1 MTTLPAEPARR
12 DIELTAVS
20 MRIWGGSGKRRN
32 PFALAA
38 VAEPTKALHVPDVT
52 GMSLLNAALAYA
64 EAGWF
69 VLPTDPA
76 DIKNPGSVV
85 SGHWQSKSS
94 RDADQIRRWWKANPN
109 YGIALH
115 CGRSGAIVFD
125 LDLDSL
131 KAISA
136 YGRDDIATALAGA
149 TVVQGTRRDG
159 DRGHYIFAMPPDNEF
174 GNGGGAFK
182 QYGEVRG
189 KNGVII
195 AAPTPHPDAETKGG
209 IYRQVRVGH
218 VGPLPEVLREC
229 LTEAGDDAEPLTD
242 AELDAFLDA
251 HTGGGCGREDCRHK
265 IDGPVKN
272 YNATVD
278 GGASRYETLVAV
290 MPWAF
295 SEAVAGCYSA
305 WEVMEAMRSAYN
317 ARFGPKDG
325 DRLGRVAGEFLRV
338 AKWAAAQADGGRAHR
353 NDGNLKKPG
362 RPNQATLLVDLALG
376 RYKLGISPDG
386 RTFAYREALPHIV
399 FDLKGDKLGLRQ
411 QLAADYFDK
420 HNSAASQTALA
431 SAMSTLEG
439 MARREPPTPLNLRVA
454 GDEKVIHI
462 DMADEDNRVIEIS
475 GGTWRI
481 VDSSP
486 HKFRRTEVTAP
497 LAEPV
502 RGGDL
507 GKLWRFQNI
516 AKEDRPLMVAILV
529 DALVQ
534 PTTPKPVTGLQ
545 AEHGSAKTSCARTMM
560 SLVDPSTT
568 GEPDGPPRNEDQW
581 ILIANASWVVALDN
595 LSRITEWLSDAICR
609 ASTGAGDKKR
619 TLYTNDSLTVHHFK
633 RSVIL
638 TGIDMGGLRGDLTD
652 RMVPIEL
659 QRIVK
664 RLDEQTLKAEWDRH
678 RADIFGGL
686 LDLAAEVHAKL
697 PGLQVE
703 TLPRMADFGR
713 VLACVDEIAGTNG
726 VARYIDRTQRAMADS
741 ATSDPFIEQLA
752 GMRYD
757 TGEYGQTAADI
768 LITVTNRRGTK
779 PRNWPDNARN
789 VTARLRRNAPAMR
802 SMGWTVEED
811 GGKNKAKVVRWTI
824 APPCESDDEYEP
836 D

>member
-1 MTTLPAEPARR
+1 MTWPTPWLPLARSR
-12 DIELTAVS
+12 
-20 MRIWGGSGKRRN
+20 
-32 PFALAA
+32 ALAA
-38 VAEPTKALHVPDVT
+38 T
-52 GMSLLNAALAYA
+52 
-64 EAGWF
+64 
-69 VLPTDPA
+69 
-76 DIKNPGSVV
+76 
-85 SGHWQSKSS
+85 
-94 RDADQIRRWWKANPN
+94 
-109 YGIALH
+109 
-115 CGRSGAIVFD
+115 
-125 LDLDSL
+125 
-131 KAISA
+131 
-136 YGRDDIATALAGA
+136 A
-149 TVVQGTRRDG
+149 TVG
-159 DRGHYIFAMPPDNEF
+159 YIFAMPPDKEF
-174 GNGGGAFK
+174 GNGAGAFTAC
-182 QYGEVRG
+182 GEVRG

-209 IYRQVRVGH
+209 VYRQRKTGP

-229 LTEAGDDAEPLTD
+229 LTESGEAADPLTD

-251 HTGGGCGREDCRHK
+251 HTGGGCGRENCLHK
-265 IDGPVKN
+265 IDGPVAN

-278 GGASRYETLVAV
+278 AGASRYQTLVAV
-290 MPWAF
+290 MAWAF

-305 WEVMEAMRSAYN
+305 RDVTEAMRSAYN
-317 ARFGPKDG
+317 SRFDPDEHE
-325 DRLGRVAGEFLRV
+325 RLTRVSGEFLRV
-338 AKWAAAQADGGRAHR
+338 TKWAAAQADPARSHR

-362 RPNQATLLVDLALG
+362 KPNQATLLVDLALSH
-376 RYKLGISPDG
+376 YKLGISPDG
-386 RTFAYREALPHIV
+386 RPFAYRETEPHNV

-420 HNSAASQTALA
+420 HNSAASQNSLA
-431 SAMSTLEG
+431 TAMSTLEG

-454 GDEKVIHI
+454 GDDKAIHI
-462 DMADEDNRVIEIS
+462 DMADEHNRVIEIC

-481 VDSSP
+481 IDSSP

-545 AEHGSAKTSCARTMM
+545 AEHGCAKTSCARTMM

-595 LSRITEWLSDAICR
+595 LSRVVEWLSDAICR

-619 TLYTNDSLTVHHFK
+619 KLYTDDSLTVHHFK

-659 QRIVK
+659 MRITR
-664 RLDEQTLKAEWDRH
+664 RLDERTLKAEWERH

-686 LDLAAEVHAKL
+686 LDLAAQVHAKL
-697 PGLQVE
+697 PELHVE
-703 TLPRMADFGR
+703 SLPRMADFGR
-713 VLACVDEIAGTNG
+713 VLACVDKIAGTDG
-726 VARYIDRTQRAMADS
+726 VARYMERTQRAMADS
-741 ATSDPFIEQLA
+741 ATSDPFIEQLLE
-752 GMRYD
+752 MRYD
-757 TGEYGQTAADI
+757 SGPYGDTAADI
-768 LITVTNRRGTK
+768 MTAAKLRRGTV

-789 VTARLRRNAPAMR
+789 ATARLRRNAPSLR
-802 SMGWTVEED
+802 SMGWTVEDD
-811 GGKNKAKVVRWTI
+811 GGKNKNGITRWTI
-824 APPCESDDEYEP
+824 TPPYEREDEYEP